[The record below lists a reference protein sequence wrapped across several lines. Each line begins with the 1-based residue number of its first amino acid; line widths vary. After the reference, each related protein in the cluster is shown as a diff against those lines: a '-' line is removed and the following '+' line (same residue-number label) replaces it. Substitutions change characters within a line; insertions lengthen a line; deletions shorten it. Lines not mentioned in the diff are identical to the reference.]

1 MRMKISPATGSKL
14 IKAVNKAPES
24 EQVRVDVGMTPQ
36 LYRRRRR
43 VKCIVL
49 ILSIDQ
55 ALPRFT

>member
-36 LYRRRRR
+36 L
-43 VKCIVL
+43 
-49 ILSIDQ
+49 LSENE
-55 ALPRFT
+55 ASEMHSSHPKH